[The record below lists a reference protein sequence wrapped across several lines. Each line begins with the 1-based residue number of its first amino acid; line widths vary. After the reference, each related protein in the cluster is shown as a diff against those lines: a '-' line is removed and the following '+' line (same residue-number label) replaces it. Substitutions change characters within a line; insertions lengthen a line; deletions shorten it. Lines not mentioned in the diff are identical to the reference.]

1 MGAGIM
7 RILIAAIGK
16 LKDDAEREIVARY
29 VKRCEAQGRALG
41 LGPLEIAELPESRAA
56 SADARKTDE
65 AQRLLKTTGAATYK
79 IALDVE
85 GKHMTSEAIAGL
97 LGKQADA
104 GTKACAFLIGGPDGQ
119 GLDVLKTAS
128 LTLSLGAITLPHGL
142 ARVVLAEQLY
152 RAATILSGHPYHRG

>member
-1 MGAGIM
+1 M

-41 LGPLEIAELPESRAA
+41 LGPLEIIELPESRAS
-56 SADARKTDE
+56 SADARKADE
-65 AQRLLKTTGAATYK
+65 AQRLLKSAAAATYR

-85 GKHMTSEAIAGL
+85 GKSINSDAFAGL

-104 GTKACAFLIGGPDGQ
+104 GTKACAFLIGGPDGH
-119 GLDVLKTAS
+119 GSNVLQTAN
-128 LTLSLGAITLPHGL
+128 LKLSLGAITLPHGI
-142 ARVVLAEQLY
+142 ARVVLTEQLY